1 MGSGPSLELASRL
14 PRLRALVLHS
24 PFLSGLRVM
33 YHVKHSFWFDIFKV
47 RVESSTAL
55 FSYSQMIYPEI
66 ETKTCMIY
74 TSDFILQNIEK
85 IQLVDCP
92 VLVIH
97 VSVFSHYIINS
108 CFILYKIS

>member
-47 RVESSTAL
+47 RAESSAL

-66 ETKTCMIY
+66 ETKIK
-74 TSDFILQNIEK
+74 Q
-85 IQLVDCP
+85 V
-92 VLVIH
+92 
-97 VSVFSHYIINS
+97 
-108 CFILYKIS
+108 